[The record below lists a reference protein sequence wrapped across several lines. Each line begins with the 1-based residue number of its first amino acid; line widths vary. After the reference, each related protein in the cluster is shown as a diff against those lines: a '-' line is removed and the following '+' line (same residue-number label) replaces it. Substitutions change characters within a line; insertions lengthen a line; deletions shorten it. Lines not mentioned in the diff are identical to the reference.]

1 MLGLVVTTYVYRRFG
16 DMPEGELA
24 KVRASVVSA
33 AALAEM
39 AAEVDLGPV
48 LLLGKGE
55 DASGGRA
62 KPSILA
68 DAMEAVIGATYL
80 DQGWASA
87 EHLVLSL
94 LVERIDSAA
103 EGPGGQDYKT
113 QLQELAARRYEQ
125 LPAYELRDEGPDHAK
140 RFYAEVRL
148 AGEPMGAGEGRS
160 KKEAE
165 QAAARRALDQLTV
178 DMMGAVTAVAPG
190 AGAPPAQSVGLG
202 RRESE
207 PHDA

>member
-1 MLGLVVTTYVYRRFG
+1 MTTYVYRRFD

-39 AAEVDLGPV
+39 AAEVDLGSV

-55 DASGGRA
+55 DGSGGRA

-80 DQGWASA
+80 DQGWGAA
-87 EHLVLSL
+87 ERLVLSL
-94 LVERIDSAA
+94 LAERIDAA
-103 EGPGGQDYKT
+103 AAGPGGQDYKT
-113 QLQELAARRYEQ
+113 QLQELAARLFEQ

-140 RFYAEVRL
+140 RFYAVVRL
-148 AGEPMGAGEGRS
+148 AGEPMGTGEGRS

-165 QAAARRALDQLTV
+165 QAAAARRALDQLAV
-178 DMMGAVTAVAPG
+178 DLEGAVAGVAPG
-190 AGAPPAQSVGLG
+190 AGPPSAQSVGSG

>member
-1 MLGLVVTTYVYRRFG
+1 MTTYVYRRFD

-39 AAEVDLGPV
+39 ATEVDLGSV

-55 DASGGRA
+55 DASGGRS

-80 DQGWASA
+80 DQGWGAA
-87 EHLVLSL
+87 EQLVLSL
-94 LVERIDSAA
+94 LAERIDEAA
-103 EGPGGQDYKT
+103 AGPGGQDYKT
-113 QLQELAARRYEQ
+113 QLQELAARRFEQ
-125 LPAYELRDEGPDHAK
+125 LPVYELRDEGPDHAK

-148 AGEPMGAGEGRS
+148 AGAPMGRGDGRS
-160 KKEAE
+160 KKVAE
-165 QAAARRALDQLTV
+165 QAAARRALDQLAV
-178 DMMGAVTAVAPG
+178 ELEGAVAGVAPG
-190 AGAPPAQSVGLG
+190 AGPPSAQSVGSG